1 MELDDLKNIVD
12 TSTRSYKPVN
22 NNIMELLSHKS
33 QNSLSGLAQKI
44 KIGLIP
50 FPLTVLWFSAG
61 FVTDPLAFRSLLRWL
76 LLFILFI
83 EFIYS
88 IFTYE
93 LVKRLQNPTGS
104 TKENF
109 LSKINSLKISFKR
122 QYLIT
127 LCLYSLLAIALEI
140 AMYYNA
146 DANFSMWYKMPMLLR
161 IFCYIVFLII
171 QQILKKHFFKRQ
183 FGEYLEKLDNLI
195 QQFK

>member
-12 TSTRSYKPVN
+12 TSTSNYKPI
-22 NNIMELLSHKS
+22 NNILEVISHKS
-33 QNSLSGLAQKI
+33 QNSLAGLAQKI
-44 KIGLIP
+44 QIGLIP
-50 FPLTVLWFSAG
+50 FPLTVLLFSAG
-61 FVTDPLAFRSLLRWL
+61 FIADPLAFRSLLKWL

-88 IFTYE
+88 VFTYG
-93 LVKRLQNPTGS
+93 LVKKLQNPLGS

-109 LSKINSLKISFKR
+109 LSKINRLKISFK
-122 QYLIT
+122 QQFLIT

-146 DANFSMWYKMPMLLR
+146 DANFRIWYKTPVLVR

-171 QQILKKHFFKRQ
+171 QQILKKHFFKKQ
-183 FGEYLEKLDNLI
+183 FGEYIRDLDNLI
-195 QQFK
+195 GQFK

>member
-12 TSTRSYKPVN
+12 TSTNNYKPIN
-22 NNIMELLSHKS
+22 NNIMELISHRSQSTLSD
-33 QNSLSGLAQKI
+33 LAQKI

-61 FVTDPLAFRSLLRWL
+61 FIADPLAFRSFLKWL

-88 IFTYE
+88 IFTYG
-93 LVKRLQNPTGS
+93 LVKRLQNPIGS

-109 LSKINSLKISFKR
+109 LSKINRLKISFQK
-122 QYLIT
+122 QFLIT
-127 LCLYSLLAIALEI
+127 LCLYSLLTIALEI

-146 DANFSMWYKMPMLLR
+146 DANFTAWYKTPVLLR
-161 IFCYIVFLII
+161 ISCYIVFLII
-171 QQILKKHFFKRQ
+171 QLILKRHFFKKQ
-183 FGEYLEKLDNLI
+183 FGEFLETLDNLI
-195 QQFK
+195 REFQ